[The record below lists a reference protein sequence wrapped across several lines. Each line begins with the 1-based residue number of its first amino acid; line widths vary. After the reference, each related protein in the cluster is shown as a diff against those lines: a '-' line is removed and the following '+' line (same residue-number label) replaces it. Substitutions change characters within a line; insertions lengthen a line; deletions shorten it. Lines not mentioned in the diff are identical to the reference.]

1 MNQSLIQEVIDA
13 ETRRQT
19 ALVQDDRET
28 IDQLFTEDLVY
39 VHTSGLVHDKGE
51 YLAYA
56 RSVIKYLSVERGDL
70 EVRVHGDIAVMTG
83 YQVNTLQKRGED
95 TPIRGEG
102 FVTQVW
108 LKGPEGW
115 RITSFHGSRLP
126 Q

>member
-13 ETRRQT
+13 ETRRRN
-19 ALVQDDRET
+19 ALIQDDQEA
-28 IDQLFTEDLVY
+28 IEQLFTEDLVY
-39 VHTSGLVHDKGE
+39 VHTSGLVHDKSE

-56 RSVIKYLSVERGDL
+56 RAVIKYLNVERGDL

-83 YQVNTLQKRGED
+83 YQINTLQKRGDD

-115 RITSFHGSRLP
+115 KITSFHGSRLP

>member
-13 ETRRQT
+13 ETRRRN
-19 ALVQDDRET
+19 ALIQDDQEA
-28 IDQLFTEDLVY
+28 IEQLFTEDLVY
-39 VHTSGLVHDKGE
+39 VHTSGLVHDKSE

-56 RSVIKYLSVERGDL
+56 RAVIKYLNVERGDL

-83 YQVNTLQKRGED
+83 YQINTLQKRGDD

-108 LKGPEGW
+108 LKGTEGW
-115 RITSFHGSRLP
+115 KITSFHGSRLP